1 MRFYQLLLVLDSF
14 GLLLGLGFLSEELL
28 LDVFFELDPLALQ
41 RKSKLACVLNF
52 RGFGAV
58 ILVISGAVALSRLAF
73 LEIIRNIGCLLISVI
88 LLVFIGFRGVEVHHF
103 GCAVYSFRCCN
114 TFVEVCL
121 PLLVLLQQRDYMRL
135 HKG

>member
-1 MRFYQLLLVLDSF
+1 LVLDSF

-88 LLVFIGFRGVEVHHF
+88 LLVFIILAVRSTPLGVATLLLKFVSRCWCF
-103 GCAVYSFRCCN
+103 YSN
-114 TFVEVCL
+114 VIT
-121 PLLVLLQQRDYMRL
+121 
-135 HKG
+135 